1 MRDIPI
7 TNPYP
12 PAADAGPRAHAP
24 SKEEEQ
30 EEQELTGSHAEGKA
44 KNRSQLRLEI
54 ERILGLSSGRR
65 LARSSHERIADGV
78 KKLAKRPILL
88 IRGDDFDER
97 GPILWWSAHNWRI
110 RGLALEK

>member
-7 TNPYP
+7 TNPNP

-44 KNRSQLRLEI
+44 
-54 ERILGLSSGRR
+54 RR
-65 LARSSHERIADGV
+65 PSFRQKTEYSLTEG
-78 KKLAKRPILL
+78 
-88 IRGDDFDER
+88 
-97 GPILWWSAHNWRI
+97 
-110 RGLALEK
+110 EKWQENTRWG